1 MSEASQL
8 DKISARE
15 ENYPESPN
23 QSLEQTLDQALIP
36 EMVKK
41 LRSFSDQVEQ
51 NPTPNN
57 KYKAFSMIQQLSVTS
72 SSSFEQ
78 QQMTY
83 FTLGWYVYNMLQSS
97 ERRKE

>member
-15 ENYPESPN
+15 ENYPESSN
-23 QSLEQTLDQALIP
+23 QFLEHALDQALIP

-41 LRSFSDQVEQ
+41 LRSFADQVEQ

-97 ERRKE
+97 ERGKE

>member
-15 ENYPESPN
+15 ENYPESSN
-23 QSLEQTLDQALIP
+23 QSLEKTLDQALIP

-41 LRSFSDQVEQ
+41 LRSFADQVEQ

-57 KYKAFSMIQQLSVTS
+57 KYKAFSIIQQLSVTS
-72 SSSFEQ
+72 PSSFEQ
-78 QQMTY
+78 QQITY

-97 ERRKE
+97 ERGKE